1 MIRGSPNPL
10 CFVDAKKAYLEQ
22 FEYDHIQKVVNDAN
36 QGAVEIVQVKS
47 STKDYFAG
55 LQAGADS
62 KMKTY
67 WYFIPLISMSLAF
80 VLADGGVPLLLYQLC
95 RVVGKCVNT

>member
-1 MIRGSPNPL
+1 MFGVIVSVRIHPFLLLP
-10 CFVDAKKAYLEQ
+10 DAKKAYLEQ
-22 FEYDHIQKVVNDAN
+22 PEYDQIQKVVNVAN
-36 QGAVEIVQVKS
+36 LGAIEIVQVKS

-67 WYFIPLISMSLAF
+67 WYF
-80 VLADGGVPLLLYQLC
+80 
-95 RVVGKCVNT
+95 VVFTVQPACVFS